1 MGSLFTDHKTMI
13 PRIVDVSENGRFI
26 SKSRGFITIKQ
37 GDEFFG
43 EVPLDDIGVL
53 MISAFGATCTKEAL
67 VSLAE
72 RGAVTVLCG
81 SKGMPSAMV
90 LPVKA
95 NYETALRVRL
105 QSLASQPLKK
115 RLWQSIV
122 KAKLIHQSEV
132 LRFYEKND
140 KANQISVHAQKV
152 QSGDPQNR
160 EASGARVYWKTLFGE
175 DFSRHPDG
183 VWPNALLNYG
193 YALLRACT
201 ARVICAA
208 GLNPIFGIHHENST
222 NPFPLADDIMEPYRP
237 LVDFYVKQ
245 AIESGIMEMNASA
258 KQTISSFLWAD
269 LFFNNETTPFYAA
282 MERLA
287 FSLVSSFKAK
297 TSQIEIAKLL
307 LTKNDSS

>member
-1 MGSLFTDHKTMI
+1 MI

-26 SKSRGFITIKQ
+26 AKQRGFITIKQ
-37 GDEFFG
+37 GGESCG

-53 MISAFGATCTKEAL
+53 VISAFGATCTKEAL

-90 LPVKA
+90 LPVNA
-95 NYETALRVRL
+95 NYESALRIRV
-105 QSLASQPLKK
+105 QTQASQPLKK
-115 RLWQSIV
+115 RLWQAIV
-122 KAKLIHQSEV
+122 TAKLKHQSEV
-132 LRFYEKND
+132 LRFFEKQE
-140 KANQISVHAQKV
+140 KASQIDIYTRQV

-160 EASGARVYWKTLFGE
+160 EASGARIYWKALFGD

-183 VWPNALLNYG
+183 DWPNALLNYG
-193 YALLRACT
+193 YALLRACA
-201 ARVICAA
+201 ARAICAA

-237 LVDFYVKQ
+237 LVDFYAKQIVASDVK
-245 AIESGIMEMNASA
+245 EMNPAT
-258 KQTISSFLWAD
+258 KQMITSFLWAD
-269 LFFNNETTPFYAA
+269 LYFEGETTPLYTA

-287 FSLVSSFKAK
+287 FSLVSSFKLK
-297 TSQIEIAKLL
+297 KPQIEIAELRL
-307 LTKNDSS
+307 SKNDEPQFL